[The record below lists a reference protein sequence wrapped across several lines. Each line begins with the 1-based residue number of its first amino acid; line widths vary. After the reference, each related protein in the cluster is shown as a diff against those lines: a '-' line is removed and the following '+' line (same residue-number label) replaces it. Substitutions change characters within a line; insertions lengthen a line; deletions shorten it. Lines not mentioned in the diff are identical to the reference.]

1 MAKEVKTANSFKAL
15 KGMMGELEKGPSKSV
30 ASSSSTNKE
39 PNAPRERTRIIP
51 DRVPGVVK
59 KKIKVVKE
67 RDGVTVGQRVR
78 LMDTNDSGTVVGFI
92 DGGIIAEID
101 GLEMNLFE
109 GEYIIADYKEDNL
122 LRNSISAKVKKSDS
136 RPKQS
141 EKNPAND
148 VMIVDLHMEKIPEE
162 EKIPWAENLE
172 CQLEYF
178 RRIMRANFN
187 RKGKKIV
194 FIHGV
199 GDGILKQ
206 ALRKDLDELFALHCT
221 YAPASSEMFG
231 LGATMVTM
239 R

>member
-1 MAKEVKTANSFKAL
+1 MAKDMKTANSFKAL
-15 KGMMGELEKGPSKSV
+15 KGMMGELEKGPSKV
-30 ASSSSTNKE
+30 SSSNSSKKE
-39 PNAPRERTRIIP
+39 PNTPRNRTRIIP
-51 DRVPGVVK
+51 DKVPGTAK
-59 KKIKVVKE
+59 KKEKVVKE
-67 RDGVTVGQRVR
+67 RDGIAVGQRVR
-78 LMDTNDSGTVVGFI
+78 LMDTSDSGVVVGFTK
-92 DGGIIAEID
+92 DGIIADID
-101 GLEMNLFE
+101 GLEMTLYE

-122 LRNSISAKVKKSDS
+122 LRNSVSVKAKKTDS
-136 RPKQS
+136 KPKQS

-148 VMIVDLHMEKIPEE
+148 VMVIDLHMEKIPEE

-199 GDGILKQ
+199 GDGVLKQ

-239 R
+239 K